1 MASIGGLTSST
12 SSSLSSTS
20 SLKGYGGLASGLDRD
35 SLIEAMT
42 SGTQSKIQKQKQNQ
56 QKLQWQQEAIR
67 NITDKMYAFSQ
78 KYTSYTSNTNLIS
91 SSFFSRNQITSVGTN
106 SKYVSVTGNSP
117 LIDQIS
123 IAGVKQLAKNAQ
135 VSSSKQVSDQ
145 IIETEAID
153 LASSTY
159 VNKLAG
165 TSFSIKYGND
175 TYQIKLPNSS
185 KYDYGV
191 SEDGKSIDW
200 NKFTNTLNQILDETE
215 LKNGDKLSSVMT
227 FKFENNKFEIEN
239 HAVAGNSLEL
249 VSGDDFFRSLGFLKD
264 GQTVEELGEVSI
276 SGMVAENSR
285 KSDSELISEKNKLQ
299 LLKEASISFEY
310 NGEVQWIQIDENE
323 SAKITDLKSY
333 AEALQKELYQ
343 AFGKGRIK
351 VDVSPDNK
359 LSFQTFTPDG
369 SKDNSSTLTITSST
383 TAGILGKNGI
393 LGIEEGASNRFN
405 LNDKLDSSFSGKS
418 IVINGTEI
426 EIEENDTMK
435 TVIEKINNSEAGV
448 EIEYLSNLDKFVVSS
463 KEPGA
468 SGEISFGSINQEMKN
483 LKENIEKT
491 KNEIKELDAKIA
503 EAKDENTKNTLV
515 EQKELLKTQKETL
528 EQNLTEKRKAL
539 ESDPSQKFLNLLKLG
554 DGVDADGSAI
564 AQGQDAII
572 SIKYKGSDKPT
583 DIVRGSNSFKLDGLT
598 ISVSGEFGYDET
610 TDKIDPTA
618 AVIFEAKANTDKV
631 TTAVKEMIE
640 AFNEIIDA
648 VSEQV
653 SSKQSASDKYEPLTD
668 QQKAEMSED
677 QIKQW
682 EEKAK
687 VGILYNDT
695 ELRGLMDALRFVLPS
710 GTDRQALSEI
720 GITVSSNYSDNGKLT
735 FDEEKFKAAMESDP
749 DKVKE
754 LFTKSK
760 VTDDN
765 GNVTQQAGFMTNIKT
780 VMDRYASTTG
790 ATKGILIER
799 AGSQKAPTTVLK
811 NAMQTQLDQIAKTIE
826 RLQETL
832 ESEQNRYINQ
842 FTQLETVISN
852 MNAQS
857 AWLSQLQ

>member
-12 SSSLSSTS
+12 SSSLTGTN

-42 SGTQSKIQKQKQNQ
+42 SGTQSKIQKQKQSQ

-67 NITDKMYAFSQ
+67 TITDKMYAFSQ
-78 KYTSYTSNTNLIS
+78 KYTSYTSGTNLIS
-91 SSFFSRNQITSVGTN
+91 SSFFSRNQITSIGTN

-135 VSSSKQVSDQ
+135 VSSSSTVSDQ
-145 IIETEAID
+145 IIQTEKID
-153 LASSTY
+153 LGSSNY

-175 TYQIKLPNSS
+175 TYQIKLSDSS

-191 SEDGKSIDW
+191 SKDGKSIDW
-200 NKFTNTLNQILDETE
+200 NTFTNTLNQILDETE
-215 LKNGDKLSSVMT
+215 LENGDKLSSVMK
-227 FKFENNKFEIEN
+227 FRFENDQFKIEN
-239 HAVAGNSLEL
+239 YDVAGNSLEL
-249 VSGDDFFRSLGFLKD
+249 VSGDEFFRSLGFLDD
-264 GQTVEELGEVSI
+264 GQKLEDLGEVPT
-276 SGMVAENSR
+276 SGMVAEHTR
-285 KSDSELISEKNKLQ
+285 KSDDELIGERNKLQ

-310 NGEVQWIQIDENE
+310 NGEVQWIKIDESKWDNI
-323 SAKITDLKSY
+323 KDLTSY
-333 AEALQKELYQ
+333 KNALQEELNQ

-351 VDVSPDNK
+351 VDLSSDNK
-359 LSFQTFTPDG
+359 LSFQTITPDG
-369 SKDNSSTLTITSST
+369 SKDTSSTLAITSST
-383 TAGILGKNGI
+383 TAGILGKDGI
-393 LGIEEGASNRFN
+393 LGIEEGRSNRFN

-448 EIEYLSNLDKFVVSS
+448 EIEYLSNLDKFVISS

-468 SGEISFGSINQEMKN
+468 SGEIVFGYSRTELMNQQKKLQEELDN
-483 LKENIEKT
+483 LGVDGDPEQKERLKKQI
-491 KNEIKELDAKIA
+491 NEIKEKINNIDSG
-503 EAKDENTKNTLV
+503 KDVSGTF
-515 EQKELLKTQKETL
+515 L
-528 EQNLTEKRKAL
+528 EK
-539 ESDPSQKFLNLLKLG
+539 LKLG
-554 DGVDADGSAI
+554 SSDKTGIVLDR
-564 AQGQDAII
+564 GQDAII
-572 SIKYKGSDKPT
+572 AIKYKGSDKPT
-583 DIVRGSNSFKLDGLT
+583 EIVRGSNSFKLDGLNV
-598 ISVSGEFGYDET
+598 SVSGTFGYKEVTDT
-610 TDKIDPTA
+610 TAPNKTKLELAPTA
-618 AVIFEAKANTDKV
+618 EAVTFEAKANTDEV

-710 GTDRQALSEI
+710 GADRQALSEI